1 MKMLTANDE
10 RIGIVAGDRRWGCDR
25 VGRWGLRHGGLSIS
39 NTLDRKILTCQGSDG
54 MVLDSTATDRHHDFQ
69 AVAILQGGLGM
80 SAARHDFAI
89 AFHSHALAA
98 QGECLDQ
105 AADADAGRKLF
116 RLAVDADLD
125 HGWVAEF
132 SPWLRDA
139 ASPMSGTVDMNT
151 CQNQGRRS

>member
-1 MKMLTANDE
+1 M
-10 RIGIVAGDRRWGCDR
+10 RQ
-25 VGRWGLRHGGLSIS
+25 GRFVTVS
-39 NTLDRKILTCQGSDG
+39 
-54 MVLDSTATDRHHDFQ
+54 DSTTTDRHHDLQPIAFS
-69 AVAILQGGLGM
+69 QGGLGM
-80 SAARHDFAI
+80 PAARHDFAI
-89 AFHSHALAA
+89 ALHGHTLAGQS
-98 QGECLDQ
+98 QGLDQ
-105 AADADAGRKLF
+105 AADADAGRNLL